1 VSWKHRALAFA
12 IDAALLMLALLAGG
26 ELLTL
31 LAATGWLPPAVDAA
45 AKPLGWLLSLVLVVA
60 FWKAFG
66 ATPGKMVFS
75 AEVVDAKTGERVGLV
90 QGLIRGLGLL
100 ASALPAGAG
109 FIWGA
114 MDAQGQALHDK
125 LAGTRV
131 VLPPIEEGGEAAP
144 ETAQPRSVLDYL
156 RLHWQG
162 ELPVATSLCVNTL
175 LLLFPLVKALVW
187 LSVLVNV
194 KGEAMRVGSALLL
207 VLWPLM
213 LVALIWG
220 VMGSW
225 RAIQTRAHLGLDV
238 RLALSMQ
245 GLLALV
251 AGTLVWTALVDFA
264 PRVTRYV
271 ALVQGTDPIGHASLS
286 LSADGQ
292 RVVLSG
298 PIGMS
303 DATRFMTLARQAPQ
317 ARTLEIESS
326 GGRLHEARQMAELL
340 RSQGWRTRAVGDCE
354 GACTLVFLAG
364 TQRLLTPG
372 VALGLHGPAPGILKA
387 FALNAARRAL
397 AEPYEALGVPAALV
411 QQMLETPDQLRWH
424 PSREQLA
431 DEGLVELPPL
441 TLDIKLPADR
451 QHRTATELT
460 ELLRDNPAWYELD
473 LLYPGTVNDAVAH
486 MLSANADPASDEAAL
501 LAQAHGVF
509 VALLPRL
516 LQETSGEERV
526 RYLPIWK
533 QQLESARASNPALCT
548 SLLSGN
554 AAARRGLP
562 DEVAA
567 LEAVWIV
574 EAAPP
579 AVGQVGRPVNAVEK
593 EVIKHA
599 LGDNAP
605 EIISSL
611 LLKAQARNARLDC
624 GRSIEILEAVAGM
637 PLNTRQIAARALF
650 QSPEV
655 SK

>member
-1 VSWKHRALAFA
+1 MAFA

-26 ELLTL
+26 ELLEL
-31 LAATGWLPPAVDAA
+31 LAKAGLLPPSVEGA
-45 AKPLGWLLSLVLVVA
+45 AKPLGWLLSLVLVVG
-60 FWKAFG
+60 FWRAFG

-75 AEVVDAKTGERVGLV
+75 AEVVDAKSGERVGLV
-90 QGLIRGLGLL
+90 QGLIRWAGLL

-114 MDAQGQALHDK
+114 IDVQGQALHDK

-131 VLPPIEEGGEAAP
+131 VRPPVEEDEGEEAAR
-144 ETAQPRSVLDYL
+144 EAVKPRSLLDYL

-175 LLLFPLVKALVW
+175 LLQFPLVKVLVW

-194 KGEAMRVGSALLL
+194 KGDAMRVGSALLL
-207 VLWPLM
+207 VMWPLM

-220 VMGSW
+220 VIGSW
-225 RAIQTRAHLGLDV
+225 RAIQARVDLGLDV

-245 GLLALV
+245 ALLALV
-251 AGTLVWTALVDFA
+251 AGTLVWTAVADFA
-264 PRVTRYV
+264 PRVSRYV
-271 ALVQGTDPIGHASLS
+271 ALVGGSDPIGHASLS

-303 DATRFMTLARQAPQ
+303 DATRFMTLAGQAPQ
-317 ARTLEIESS
+317 VRTLEIESP
-326 GGRLHEARQMAELL
+326 GGRLREARQIAELL

-364 TQRLLTPG
+364 AQRFLTPG
-372 VALGLHGPAPGILKA
+372 VTLGLHGPAPGMLSA
-387 FALNAARRAL
+387 FALNSAKRAL
-397 AEPYEALGVPAALV
+397 AEPYEALGISAALV
-411 QQMLETPDQLRWH
+411 QKMLETPDQMRWH

-431 DEGLVELPPL
+431 DEGLVDLPPL

-451 QHRTATELT
+451 QHRTATELA

-473 LLYPGTVNDAVAH
+473 LLYRGTVRDAAAQ
-486 MLSANADPASDEAAL
+486 MLSANADPAADDAAV
-501 LAQAHGVF
+501 LAKAHSVF

-533 QQLESARASNPALCT
+533 QQLESARASSPALCT
-548 SLLSGN
+548 SLLSGD

-574 EAAPP
+574 EATPP
-579 AVGQVGRPVNAVEK
+579 AAGQVGRPVNAVEK

-605 EIISSL
+605 DIISGL
-611 LLKAQARNARLDC
+611 LLKAQARNARPDC
-624 GRSIEILEAVAGM
+624 GRSLEILEAVAGM